1 MGPLA
6 LIRLKAEQEKHLPKI
21 EDNQLTIGQQFPLQA
36 RNYEIHCLIVTNRLG
51 QFALSLSLFL
61 SIYVSLWLQD
71 KCHMMP
77 FVTSSTV
84 HVHLSHVSSSQSI
97 LLFTTYPS
105 IAQIKFTNHS
115 PTIFLRLPY
124 SELLEKRVF
133 RSRANRRL
141 VFVVSSPRK
150 PRFVLVPIRFA
161 SEAWPR
167 SRSDCAV
174 HYSHAPCLGS

>member
-77 FVTSSTV
+77 YVTSSTV

-115 PTIFLRLPY
+115 PTIFFTTTILRAAWKTCFSLSGQP
-124 SELLEKRVF
+124 
-133 RSRANRRL
+133 
-141 VFVVSSPRK
+141 SSSFCSFESP
-150 PRFVLVPIRFA
+150 
-161 SEAWPR
+161 
-167 SRSDCAV
+167 
-174 HYSHAPCLGS
+174 